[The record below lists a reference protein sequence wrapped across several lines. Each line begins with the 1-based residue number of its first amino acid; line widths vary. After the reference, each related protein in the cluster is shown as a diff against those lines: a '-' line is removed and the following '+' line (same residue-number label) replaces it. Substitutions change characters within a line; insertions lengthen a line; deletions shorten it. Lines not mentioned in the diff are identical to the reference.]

1 MDCCPPPKRPQVLN
15 RPVLHPS
22 WASFRIVL
30 PIVMLMECAPCATFP
45 ISTGAVVVPDLRFC
59 GPWSKV
65 AELDT
70 PPSHPRR
77 RWVQYWTE
85 SCPRAWHTS
94 HLEAQKDRPV
104 VSLKPLGCTRA
115 RGGGGCTTSY
125 PVYIPPQ
132 STEIPGVPNSCTVPS
147 PNFFNFFWIF
157 LDFFLEFFGIF
168 VPKKIKKNA
177 MARSVPQLPVV
188 GGPCSARTAPLQ
200 GRGGGFRA
208 KASPRWD
215 ISLWE
220 VWRRPLVFLW

>member
-1 MDCCPPPKRPQVLN
+1 MAWQNTRGASELNSGPKTLNMDCCPPPKRPQVLN

-77 RWVQYWTE
+77 GWVQYWTE

-94 HLEAQKDRPV
+94 HLEAQTDRPV

-115 RGGGGCTTSY
+115 GGGGGQHHLIPCLYTSA
-125 PVYIPPQ
+125 VHGD
-132 STEIPGVPNSCTVPS
+132 SWGAELMHS
-147 PNFFNFFWIF
+147 P
-157 LDFFLEFFGIF
+157 
-168 VPKKIKKNA
+168 
-177 MARSVPQLPVV
+177 
-188 GGPCSARTAPLQ
+188 
-200 GRGGGFRA
+200 
-208 KASPRWD
+208 
-215 ISLWE
+215 
-220 VWRRPLVFLW
+220 